1 MKKLQTIFLLL
12 ILFISHASC
21 YQQHDKFLKKP
32 LEDESS
38 SKIFTISLKRNE
50 INSKQKHEIFDFIS
64 KSQSYLV
71 SPQEKDMLLSTDH
84 KVFTSS
90 SLKSSIQKV
99 SLYNFKN
106 TQVKI

>member
-12 ILFISHASC
+12 ILFISHAAC
-21 YQQHDKFLKKP
+21 FQQHEKFLKKP
-32 LEDESS
+32 LENENSS
-38 SKIFTISLKRNE
+38 NIFTITLKKNE

-64 KSQSYLV
+64 KSQTYLV
-71 SPQEKDMLLSTDH
+71 STQEKDMLLSTDH
-84 KVFTSS
+84 KAFTSS
-90 SLKSSIQKV
+90 SFRASIQKV